1 MIGIVN
7 GLRMA
12 SYAALGAGLGAAYF
26 AALGWNV
33 RLYFDRQSGWNPVL
47 LHFSRLGFAVAA
59 FTLCA
64 RQGALPLLAT
74 FAGFLAM
81 RTVSLTQ
88 RGFADGRLSA
98 S

>member
-1 MIGIVN
+1 MIGIVT
-7 GLRMA
+7 GA
-12 SYAALGAGLGAAYF
+12 QIATYAALGAGLGTAYF

-33 RLYFDRQSGWNPVL
+33 RLYFARTAARKPVL

-64 RQGALPLLAT
+64 KQGALPLLAT

-81 RTVSLTQ
+81 RTIVLTHH
-88 RGFADGRLSA
+88 GFADRRLSIP
-98 S
+98 